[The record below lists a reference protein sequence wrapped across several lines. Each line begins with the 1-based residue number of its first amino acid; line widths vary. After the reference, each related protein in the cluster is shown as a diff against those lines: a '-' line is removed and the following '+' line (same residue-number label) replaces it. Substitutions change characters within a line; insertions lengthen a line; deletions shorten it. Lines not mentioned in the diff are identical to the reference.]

1 MAPGCEGKQMNRTG
15 WQWLKLRLRTITL
28 VSVVCGL
35 GLAALCVLRP
45 AKPLPVS
52 AGGESRPVPLNPL
65 SGVSWPPVVD
75 RVPRYG
81 QIWAEGRFVDDL
93 LVITDDGGAN
103 SVFEPHS
110 RRLDSCDALE
120 SIGDI
125 APEASG
131 LLACYGT
138 AWEGQIA
145 KAQCGGQALWTA
157 RLWSDPDREEDLDIR
172 HVGTRVSA
180 ALAGLSLLLVVV
192 LVIGVFPS
200 LSRGLGWGRYGVP
213 IEEPLRDLHDVTTL
227 SGIPV
232 PREATLVKGT
242 IRWHDPNRYVYAVIE
257 MPRAAAERYLKGEK
271 GWKWEADP
279 YLAEASSLPQQMRQG
294 LAGKSGVVYLNG
306 GGPPRA
312 PYEAPAQT
320 IAAVHLEQ
328 GDRALIYIYWMP
340 VW

>member
-1 MAPGCEGKQMNRTG
+1 
-15 WQWLKLRLRTITL
+15 
-28 VSVVCGL
+28 
-35 GLAALCVLRP
+35 
-45 AKPLPVS
+45 
-52 AGGESRPVPLNPL
+52 
-65 SGVSWPPVVD
+65 
-75 RVPRYG
+75 
-81 QIWAEGRFVDDL
+81 
-93 LVITDDGGAN
+93 
-103 SVFEPHS
+103 
-110 RRLDSCDALE
+110 
-120 SIGDI
+120 
-125 APEASG
+125 
-131 LLACYGT
+131 
-138 AWEGQIA
+138 
-145 KAQCGGQALWTA
+145 
-157 RLWSDPDREEDLDIR
+157 
-172 HVGTRVSA
+172 
-180 ALAGLSLLLVVV
+180 